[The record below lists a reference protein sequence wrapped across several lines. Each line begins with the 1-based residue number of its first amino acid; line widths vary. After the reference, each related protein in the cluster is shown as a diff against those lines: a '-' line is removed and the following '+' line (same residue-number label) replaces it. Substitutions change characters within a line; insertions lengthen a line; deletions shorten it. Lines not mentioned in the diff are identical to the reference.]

1 MANFSY
7 EQISNYL
14 TDGFWNASGS
24 APHKF
29 NVGADGKLTVNITAL
44 SSGAKTVALAALQ
57 AWTDVTGIVFETVN
71 SGAEITFNHS
81 GSGAVT
87 SVGWNGSG
95 TTTSATISII
105 SSWQGGNTSIDS
117 YTMQTY
123 IHEIGHALG
132 LGHAGNYNGSA
143 TFGVDN
149 HYDNDSWQATV
160 MSYFSQGTNTFV
172 KGFDSMAGSKTGLHG
187 NGTPADAG
195 VAYVLTPQ
203 IADIIAIQELYG
215 TPGNIRTGNTTYG
228 YNSNAG
234 GVWNDITGFSNP
246 VTFTIFDSGGID
258 TIDLSGSSANQK
270 LNMQSATISDVFGGV
285 GNLMIAKGTIIENA
299 KGGSGNDVIRGNSA
313 NNMLMGNGGHDVL
326 VGAKGDDTLYGG
338 NGNDLLRGDKG
349 DDTLDGGAGNDI
361 LRGGLGTDTLT
372 GGSGAD
378 MFIFRNDRDFS
389 GTSSVDLI
397 TDFED
402 GVDKIKL
409 KGLSQGDVTLTDV
422 GATGGDY
429 DLTIGN
435 HTVHIHVQGGG
446 TINLF
451 DDFIFEL

>member
-7 EQISNYL
+7 EQISDYL
-14 TDGFWNASGS
+14 TDGYWNATGS

-29 NVGADGKLTVNITAL
+29 NVGADGAITVNLTAL
-44 SSGAKTVALAALQ
+44 NAAAKTVALAALQ
-57 AWTDVTGIVFETVN
+57 AWTDVTGIAFQSV
-71 SGAEITFNHS
+71 GIGGEIRFNHN
-81 GSGAVT
+81 GNGAVT
-87 SVGWNGSG
+87 NISWNGSD
-95 TTTSATISII
+95 TTISATVSI
-105 SSWQGGNTSIDS
+105 SSNWGSTNIDS

-132 LGHAGNYNGSA
+132 LGHAGNYNGGA

-149 HYDNDSWQATV
+149 HYNNDSWQATV
-160 MSYFSQGTNTFV
+160 MSYFSQGTNNLV
-172 KGFDSMAGSKTGLHG
+172 KGFNSMAGSKTGMHG

-195 VAYVLTPQ
+195 YAYVMTPQ

-234 GVWNDITGFSNP
+234 GVWDDIAGFSNP

-258 TIDLSGSSANQK
+258 TIDLSGSNANQK
-270 LNMQSATISDVFGGV
+270 LNMQSATISDVFGNG
-285 GNLMIAKGTIIENA
+285 GNLMIAKGTVIENA

-313 NNMLMGNGGHDVL
+313 NNVLWGNSGHDVL
-326 VGAKGDDTLYGG
+326 VGAKGNDTLYGG
-338 NGNDLLRGDKG
+338 SGNDLLRGDKG
-349 DDTLDGGAGNDI
+349 DDTLNGGAGNDI
-361 LRGGLGTDTLT
+361 LRAGLGTDTIT

-389 GTSSVDLI
+389 TSSSEDYI

-409 KGLSQGDVTLTDV
+409 KGLSASDVILVDI
-422 GATGGDY
+422 GAAGGDY

-435 HTVHIHVQGGG
+435 HTVHIHVQGSGR
-446 TINLF
+446 INLT

>member
-1 MANFSY
+1 VANFSY
-7 EQISNYL
+7 EQISDYL
-14 TDGFWNASGS
+14 TDGYWNATGS

-29 NVGADGKLTVNITAL
+29 NVGADGAITVNLTAL
-44 SSGAKTVALAALQ
+44 NAAAKTVALAALQ
-57 AWTDVTGIVFETVN
+57 AWTDVTGIAFQSV
-71 SGAEITFNHS
+71 GIGGEIRFNHN
-81 GSGAVT
+81 GNGAVT
-87 SVGWNGSG
+87 NISWNGSD
-95 TTTSATISII
+95 TTISATVSI
-105 SSWQGGNTSIDS
+105 SSNWGSTNIDS

-132 LGHAGNYNGSA
+132 LGHAGNYNGGA

-149 HYDNDSWQATV
+149 HYNNDSWQATV
-160 MSYFSQGTNTFV
+160 MSYFSQGTNNLV
-172 KGFDSMAGSKTGLHG
+172 KGFNSMAGSKTGMHG

-195 VAYVLTPQ
+195 YAYVMTPQ

-234 GVWNDITGFSNP
+234 GVWDDIAGFSNP

-258 TIDLSGSSANQK
+258 TIDLSGSNANQK
-270 LNMQSATISDVFGGV
+270 LNMQSATISDVFGNG
-285 GNLMIAKGTIIENA
+285 GNLMIAKGTVIENA

-313 NNMLMGNGGHDVL
+313 NNVLWGNSGHDVL
-326 VGAKGDDTLYGG
+326 VGAKGNDTLYGG
-338 NGNDLLRGDKG
+338 SGNDLLRGDKG
-349 DDTLDGGAGNDI
+349 DDTLNGGAGNDI
-361 LRGGLGTDTLT
+361 LRAGLGTDTIT

-389 GTSSVDLI
+389 TSSSEDYI

-409 KGLSQGDVTLTDV
+409 KGLSASDVILVDI
-422 GATGGDY
+422 GAAGGDY

-435 HTVHIHVQGGG
+435 HTVHIHVQGSGR
-446 TINLF
+446 INLT